1 MTDNPNSAGQDV
13 TRDLV
18 ESDTVVRFSNPR
30 LFEAIEEFAGRPEVQ
45 RSVNDAIVLLL
56 EEAMMA
62 RSLWPP
68 PSGT

>member
-1 MTDNPNSAGQDV
+1 
-13 TRDLV
+13 LV